1 MANAPGVEVTIDGV
15 GKTWA
20 TQRGPVEAVAG
31 VTLSIGAGEFVSIVG
46 PSGCGKSTLL
56 RIVAGLER
64 ATTGTVRVGG
74 EEVTRPDPRHGVV
87 FQRAALFPWLDVL
100 ENVTFGPRM
109 QGLGKTAR
117 AEWRERARGYL
128 RAVGLEGFERHK
140 VYELSGGMMHR
151 VSLARVLINRPTLL
165 LMDEPFGALDAQTRL
180 LMQDLLRQVLEE
192 DRSSVLFIT
201 HDVDEALVL
210 SDRALVMT
218 ARPGRIKEEFVVP
231 FARPRDLGV
240 LGAPDFAA
248 MKADVLASI
257 RAESLESISLEVE
270 ELRRHRR

>member
-1 MANAPGVEVTIDGV
+1 MTNAPGVEVTIDGV
-15 GKTWA
+15 GKTWS
-20 TQRGPVEAVAG
+20 TQRGPVEAVAD
-31 VTLSIGAGEFVSIVG
+31 VTLSIRAGEFVSIVG

-56 RIVAGLER
+56 RIVAGLELP
-64 ATTGTVRVGG
+64 TTGIVRVG
-74 EEVTRPDPRHGVV
+74 EQAVTRPDPRHGVV
-87 FQRAALFPWLDVL
+87 FQRAALFPWLDVV

-109 QGLGKTAR
+109 QGLDKAGR
-117 AEWRERARGYL
+117 AELRQRAHGYL

-180 LMQDLLRQVLEE
+180 LMQDLLTKILDE

-218 ARPGRIKEEFVVP
+218 ARPGRIKEEFTIP
-231 FARPRDLGV
+231 FARPREISV
-240 LGAPDFAA
+240 LGTPQFAE